1 MAFVEGNVVTLKSG
15 DRQMTV
21 LGIAKDMGAA
31 WKHVPGD
38 YVIARWM
45 TDNGDIKTDAFD
57 PDTLS
62 FADPNIK
69 FG

>member
-1 MAFVEGNVVTLKSG
+1 MAFVEGNVVTLNSG
-15 DRQMTV
+15 DRPMTV

-38 YVIARWM
+38 YIIARWM
-45 TDNGDIKTDAFD
+45 TENGDSKTDAFD

-62 FADPNIK
+62 FADPDIEL
-69 FG
+69 G